1 MVSATNGATMP
12 VIENDDRNKEHE
24 ERVRFTQCGW
34 ICRGELRM
42 NADLDRVCILVRK
55 FKLIGRVDLRLEL
68 DRFNGR
74 TFQPQNLRA
83 IAARRAIGADSL
95 DLK

>member
-42 NADLDRVCILVRK
+42 NR
-55 FKLIGRVDLRLEL
+55 
-68 DRFNGR
+68 
-74 TFQPQNLRA
+74 
-83 IAARRAIGADSL
+83 
-95 DLK
+95 

>member
-1 MVSATNGATMP
+1 LVTGESLYKSGQNNLCRVAFSLSVSAASVRPIRLNPPLVDSAMVSATNGATMP

-42 NADLDRVCILVRK
+42 NR
-55 FKLIGRVDLRLEL
+55 
-68 DRFNGR
+68 
-74 TFQPQNLRA
+74 
-83 IAARRAIGADSL
+83 
-95 DLK
+95 